1 MGWKTPGMRKT
12 IILFLIFNLLGLE
25 YLNAQRKKNRFLDRC
40 ETIYGIGVTNFL
52 GELGGS
58 DGYGTNGL
66 KDLEFSFT
74 RPTVHLGF
82 RYRKSPT
89 ISYKFNYTQGW
100 VAGRDSFTRE
110 TYRRNRN
117 LSFKSPI
124 IETSFQ
130 VEVSLL
136 QLKSTRS
143 RYKLQGVRGKSG
155 IDMNLYL
162 FGGVGGFFFN
172 PHANYSGKWVALQ
185 PIGTEGQGIAA
196 SRKKY
201 SRVQA
206 CFPIGFGFRFPLL
219 NKNWT
224 MGFEYGMRITTTDYI
239 DDVSSTYYSPTLVS
253 DKYGYVAAKLSNRSL
268 IPSEVPTSAVTGQQ
282 RGDPTDKDS
291 YMFGII
297 TASYRLKSG
306 KSVLPKFR

>member
-1 MGWKTPGMRKT
+1 MQKA
-12 IILFLIFNLLGLE
+12 IIFLLIFFAGL
-25 YLNAQRKKNRFLDRC
+25 NSVDAQRKKSRFLDRC
-40 ETIYGIGVTNFL
+40 ESTYGLGVTNFL

-66 KDLEFSFT
+66 KDLEFSLT
-74 RPTVHLGF
+74 RPTIHLGF
-82 RYRKSPT
+82 RYRKSPL
-89 ISYKFNYTQGW
+89 ISYKLNLTQGW
-100 VAGRDSFTRE
+100 IAGRDSFTRE
-110 TYRRNRN
+110 TFRRNRN
-117 LSFKSPI
+117 LSFRSPVL
-124 IETSFQ
+124 EASVQ
-130 VEVSLL
+130 LEVSIL

-155 IDMNLYL
+155 IDLNLYL

-172 PHANYSGKWVALQ
+172 PRAKYGDRWIALQ
-185 PIGTEGQGIAA
+185 PLGTEGQGVAA

-206 CFPIGFGFRFPLL
+206 CFPLGFGLRFPLK
-219 NKNWT
+219 NKSWT
-224 MGFEYGMRITTTDYI
+224 LGFEYGARITTTDYM
-239 DDVSSTYYSPTLVS
+239 DDVSTTYFSPTLIG
-253 DKYGYVAAKLSNRSL
+253 DKNGYIAGKLSNQGL

-291 YMFGII
+291 YMFGLINL
-297 TASYRLKSG
+297 TYKLKAG